1 MSLLSFN
8 IWCIYSQICIYI
20 YLVLHSVKKQLTVWQ
35 NEIRD
40 ELCSTQLSSLYI
52 TDVILRL
59 KLSRTYF
66 HLSFFHRSSV
76 VFPIVPVDSFPRSLS
91 CLEVTTIEVGVVT
104 VLVPPSTF
112 PVRSTVA
119 TTPRVIISVVGREL
133 HAVVIRQRITSITLN
148 IEFP

>member
-1 MSLLSFN
+1 M
-8 IWCIYSQICIYI
+8 
-20 YLVLHSVKKQLTVWQ
+20 HSVKKQLTVWQ

-76 VFPIVPVDSFPRSLS
+76 VFPMMPVNSFIRSLS

-104 VLVPPSTF
+104 EAVPPSTF
-112 PVRSTVA
+112 GARRTVDE
-119 TTPRVIISVVGREL
+119 TILIIISVVGREL
-133 HAVVIRQRITSITLN
+133 HAVVIRQRITSIA
-148 IEFP
+148 